1 MHVAMPVPVELHSCR
16 HQAISLF
23 ENWPVVGER
32 NEDLSTTENHP
43 MVTWPY
49 AAVVLHIQ
57 HGRQLRLA
65 TVPMR
70 VDETRHGWSTWEW
83 LFGLLVILSFTSCLP
98 LARRLPMI
106 VRTVAQWVLFLAP
119 VLLIAISWDRFGVAR
134 SDQSEHRSRIWVSF
148 VGCNALA
155 AALVVP
161 AVTVFFGV
169 FLAVWA

>member
-1 MHVAMPVPVELHSCR
+1 
-16 HQAISLF
+16 
-23 ENWPVVGER
+23 
-32 NEDLSTTENHP
+32 
-43 MVTWPY
+43 
-49 AAVVLHIQ
+49 
-57 HGRQLRLA
+57 
-65 TVPMR
+65 MR
-70 VDETRHGWSTWEW
+70 VDETRDGWSTWEW
-83 LFGLLVILSFTSCLP
+83 LFGLLVILSFTYCLP

-161 AVTVFFGV
+161 VVTVFFGV
-169 FLAVWA
+169 FLRLDWSKVMECSLGLSIVALVSSLFGARSLRFPLFCGGLAMAALLLIIPVGIL